1 MKLRTRITLLFTI
14 ITASIVMIFGIS
26 IYLVAK
32 ENRQKEFYTLLEKE
46 AITKINLFLDAE
58 VDTKTL
64 QNIYRSNREILNEVE
79 VAIYNESFELI
90 YHDAVDID
98 FVKETPE
105 MLEEIVANERI
116 SFYQEDWQVIGLL
129 YAYGDQKYI
138 VTAAAY
144 DEYGYTKL
152 ASLLYTLLLAFG
164 ISIVVIFVSGLYI
177 SKQAF
182 DPLKDMSEKAKIIS
196 ATNLDLRLNTSD
208 SQDELSELAI
218 TFNEMLNRLE
228 TSFDAQKDFVSN
240 ISHELRTPLASIVTE
255 LELALDTQSE
265 KTDYHE
271 VISNTLSDAK
281 KLVRLSNSL
290 LDFAKASYDPS
301 EISFKNLRMDELLMD
316 ARQDLLHHNPNFTID
331 IQFDMK
337 WLSDSNDDQISV
349 NGNEYL
355 LQVALTNLLENGC
368 KYSKDNT
375 CKVTISGEKSVEKQN
390 IVIKVQDFGIGI
402 RKKDLPHIFT
412 PFYRGKNQNF
422 VDGNGIGMSLTKKI
436 IDLHQGEINVK
447 SKVNKGTTFTV
458 KLPSL

>member
-79 VAIYNESFELI
+79 VAIYNENFELI

-116 SFYQEDWQVIGLL
+116 SFYQEDWQVVGLL
-129 YAYGDQKYI
+129 YAYGNQKYL

-152 ASLLYTLLLAFG
+152 TNLLYTLLLAFG

-316 ARQDLLHHNPNFTID
+316 ARQDLLHHNPDFTID

-355 LQVALTNLLENGC
+355 LKVALTNLLENGC
-368 KYSKDNT
+368 KYSKDNS
-375 CKVTISGEKSVEKQN
+375 CRVTISGEKLVKKQT

-402 RKKDLPHIFT
+402 NEKDLPHIFT
-412 PFYRGKNQNF
+412 PFYRGNNQNF
-422 VDGNGIGMSLTKKI
+422 AEGNGIGMSLTKKI
-436 IDLHQGEINVK
+436 IELHHGKISVK
-447 SKVNKGTTFTV
+447 SKVNNGTTFIV
-458 KLPSL
+458 KLSSI